1 MTTEQQHPFSSTDY
15 VFMSEAIRLA
25 EKGLYT
31 TSPNPRVGCVIVKN
45 GEIIGRGWHEK
56 AGLPH
61 AEINALKQAATE
73 VKGST
78 VYVTLEP
85 CCHHGR
91 TPPCTD
97 ALINAGI
104 AKLIIAMQDPNP
116 LVAGKGIQQLRTA
129 GIEVQYGLLEAQANQ
144 LNIGFVSRMVRQR
157 PWIRVK
163 IAASLDG
170 KIALANGK
178 SQWITGEAART
189 DVHRSRARSC
199 AILTGINTI
208 KHDDPELSV
217 RHVQTTRQ
225 PLRVILDN
233 RLEITTNAK
242 VLQKTGSLIFTTLQD
257 SEKIQSLME
266 KGAQVIVLPS
276 PTGKLDLAE
285 VMSKLA
291 EFELNEILVE
301 AGSTLNGALIESRFV
316 DEIIIYCA
324 PILLGNSAQSML
336 NLPELTSLA
345 QKWKLEI
352 TEIGKVGCD
361 IKITAKLV

>member
-1 MTTEQQHPFSSTDY
+1 MPSEQSIFSSADY
-15 VFMSEAIRLA
+15 AFMAEAIRLA

-45 GEIIGRGWHEK
+45 HQIIGRGWHEK
-56 AGLPH
+56 AGQPH
-61 AEINALKQAATE
+61 AEINALKQAIHE

-85 CCHHGR
+85 CCHYGR
-91 TPPCTD
+91 TPPCTN

-116 LVAGKGIQQLRTA
+116 LVAGKGIQQLRAA
-129 GIEVQYGLLEAQANQ
+129 GIEVQHGLLEAQANQ
-144 LNIGFVSRMVRQR
+144 LNIGFVSRMTRQR
-157 PWIRVK
+157 PWITVK
-163 IAASLDG
+163 IASSLDG
-170 KIALANGK
+170 KIALANGD

-189 DVHRSRARSC
+189 DVHRLRARSC
-199 AILTGINTI
+199 AILTGINTV
-208 KHDDPELSV
+208 KQDDPELSV
-217 RHVQTTRQ
+217 RYIQTTRQ

-233 RLEITTNAK
+233 RLEITPNAK
-242 VLQKTGSLIFTTLQD
+242 ALQKAGVLIFTTLQD
-257 SEKIQSLME
+257 SGKVQSLTE

-276 PTGKLDLAE
+276 PTGKLDLVE

-301 AGSTLNGALIESRFV
+301 AGSTLNGALIESRLV

-324 PILLGNSAQSML
+324 PILLGNSSQSML
-336 NLPELTSLA
+336 NLPELTSLS

-352 TEIGKVGCD
+352 TAISKVGCD
-361 IKITAKLV
+361 IKITARLI

>member
-1 MTTEQQHPFSSTDY
+1 MPSEPSLFSAADY
-15 VFMSEAIRLA
+15 TFMAEAIRLA

-45 GEIIGRGWHEK
+45 HQIIGRGWHEK
-56 AGLPH
+56 AGQPH
-61 AEINALKQAATE
+61 AEINALKQAASE

-85 CCHHGR
+85 CCHYGR

-104 AKLIIAMQDPNP
+104 AKLIIAAQDPNP
-116 LVAGKGIQQLRTA
+116 RVAGKGIKQLKAA

-144 LNIGFVSRMVRQR
+144 LNSGFASRMTRQR
-157 PWIRVK
+157 PRITVK
-163 IAASLDG
+163 IASSLDG
-170 KIALANGK
+170 KIALANGD

-189 DVHRSRARSC
+189 DVHRLRARSC
-199 AILTGINTI
+199 AILTGINTV

-233 RLEITTNAK
+233 RLEIATNAK
-242 VLQKTGSLIFTTLQD
+242 VLQKPGSLIFTTLQD
-257 SEKIQSLME
+257 NQKIDSLSE

-276 PTGKLDLAE
+276 PTGKLNLVE
-285 VMSKLA
+285 VMSTLA
-291 EFELNEILVE
+291 ELEINELFVE
-301 AGSTLNGALIESRFV
+301 AGSTLSGALIENRLV
-316 DEIIIYCA
+316 DEIIIYFA
-324 PILLGNSAQSML
+324 PIVLGNHAQSML
-336 NLPELTSLA
+336 NLPELASLS
-345 QKWKLEI
+345 QKWQLEI
-352 TEIGKVGCD
+352 KEIDKVGSD
-361 IKITAKLV
+361 IKITAKLI

>member
-1 MTTEQQHPFSSTDY
+1 MPSEQSTFSSADY
-15 VFMSEAIRLA
+15 AFMAEAIKLA

-45 GEIIGRGWHEK
+45 HQIIGRGWHEK
-56 AGLPH
+56 AGQPH
-61 AEINALKQAATE
+61 AEINALAQAATE
-73 VKGST
+73 AKNST
-78 VYVTLEP
+78 TYVTLEP

-97 ALINAGI
+97 ALIKAGI
-104 AKLIIAMQDPNP
+104 TKLIIAMQDPNP
-116 LVAGKGIQQLRTA
+116 LIAGKGIQQLKKA

-144 LNIGFVSRMVRQR
+144 LNIGFVSRMTRQR
-157 PWIRVK
+157 PWITVK
-163 IAASLDG
+163 IASSLDG
-170 KIALANGK
+170 KIALANGN

-189 DVHRSRARSC
+189 DVHRLRARSC
-199 AILTGINTI
+199 AILTGINTV

-233 RLEITTNAK
+233 RLEISANAK
-242 VLQKTGSLIFTTLQD
+242 ILQKAGVLIFTTLQD
-257 SEKIQSLME
+257 STKIQSLTE
-266 KGAQVIVLPS
+266 RGVQVVVLPNA
-276 PTGKLDLAE
+276 TGKLDLAE

-291 EFELNEILVE
+291 EFEINEILVE
-301 AGSTLNGALIESRFV
+301 AGSTLSGSLVESQLV
-316 DEIIIYCA
+316 DKIIIYCA
-324 PILLGNSAQSML
+324 PIFLGNSAQSML
-336 NLPELTSLA
+336 HLPELRSLS

-361 IKITAKLV
+361 IKITAKLI